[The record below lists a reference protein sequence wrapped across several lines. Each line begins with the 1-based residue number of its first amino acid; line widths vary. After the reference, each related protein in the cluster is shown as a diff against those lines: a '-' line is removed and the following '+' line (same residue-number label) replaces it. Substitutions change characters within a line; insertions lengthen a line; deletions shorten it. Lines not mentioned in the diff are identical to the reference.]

1 MDKIV
6 TKALK
11 FAVVA
16 HGDQKRKYTD
26 LPYVTH
32 TIDVA
37 QLVHD
42 HGGTIEQV
50 AAALLHDVV
59 EDTDFTLDDI
69 CIKFGTTIAD
79 LVFWLTD
86 QSTLEDGNRAVR
98 KAIDRK
104 HILSAPAQAQ
114 IIKLADLVDNTACIG
129 KNDPGFAKVYFLEKQ
144 LILNG
149 MLDTVKQ
156 TPLFKIAQKQIKG

>member
-1 MDKIV
+1 MNSTV

-11 FAVVA
+11 FAIVA
-16 HGDQKRKYTD
+16 HGDQKRKYTG

-42 HGGTIEQV
+42 NGGTTNQV

-69 CIKFGTTIAD
+69 SIKFGTTIAE

-86 QSTLEDGNRAVR
+86 QSRPEDGNRTVR
-98 KAIDRK
+98 KATDRN
-104 HILSAPAQAQ
+104 HILKAPFEAQF
-114 IIKLADLVDNTACIG
+114 IKLADLVDNTACIA
-129 KNDPGFAKVYFLEKQ
+129 KNDPGFAKVYFFEKQ

-149 MLDTVKQ
+149 MLDSIKQ
-156 TPLFKIAQKQIKG
+156 TPLFKLAQKQIKG